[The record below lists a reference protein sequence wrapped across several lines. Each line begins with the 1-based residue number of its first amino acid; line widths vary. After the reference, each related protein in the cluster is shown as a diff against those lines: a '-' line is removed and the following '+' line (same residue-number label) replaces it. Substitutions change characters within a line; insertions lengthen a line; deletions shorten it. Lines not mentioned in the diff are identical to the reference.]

1 MVFLSSWDAWAKLIT
16 FIINVCQMLLQSW
29 KQLKVA
35 ELEGDFLNPTDFAR
49 DMNKLYPM
57 ELLLLAA
64 SMVWLLLDW
73 QLLLLLL
80 NAPYLAYQLSNYMAG
95 KWRVDASRV
104 FHADFK
110 SNIKKS
116 ILMGIFYHAAW
127 FVVYLTMLILSI
139 INASK
144 LKAK

>member
-16 FIINVCQMLLQSW
+16 FVCNVSQILLQSW

-49 DMNKLYPM
+49 DMNRIYPM
-57 ELLLLAA
+57 ELMVLGA
-64 SMVWLLLDW
+64 SMLWLMLDW
-73 QLLLLLL
+73 QWVLLLL
-80 NAPYLAYQLSNYMAG
+80 NVPYLAYQLSNYTAG

-110 SNIKKS
+110 SSIKKS
-116 ILMGIFYHAAW
+116 ILLGIFYHAAW

-144 LKAK
+144 MKAK